1 MLVLG
6 GKAYKNLRRKGG
18 GKYRKV
24 YWLWV
29 AKPERNCDR
38 KVLNGRPPPFRDP
51 PGPSWAKVAHFI
63 PVKDRGGTPFCV
75 VFRRGKWV
83 AFAVG
88 KLLFF
93 VSIPPWTH
101 MRSQKGGQIS
111 FTEKSIAGTCD
122 AGLDT
127 SVDPHEEPKRG
138 WAREIGCY

>member
-1 MLVLG
+1 MVLG

-18 GKYRKV
+18 GKYRSV
-24 YWLWV
+24 DLFWV
-29 AKPERNCDR
+29 EKPIRNCDR
-38 KVLNGRPPPFRDP
+38 KVLNGRPPPL

-111 FTEKSIAGTCD
+111 PTESLFC
-122 AGLDT
+122 
-127 SVDPHEEPKRG
+127 R
-138 WAREIGCY
+138 